1 MSCRIRPRT
10 APDRGRLSAL
20 STALLLLLLLLFL
33 ALPSSAVA
41 AVAAA
46 PAVAAQA
53 ESRPQWGETLL
64 LALKINGVPQDAML
78 RAVRLS
84 EGLAV
89 PQSSW
94 DELHLRLP
102 ATGKLRVIDGE
113 QHVLIENGSPLRW
126 RIDEVTQT
134 LEIEAPASAFVAQR
148 VDLAPGVPTVTEPS
162 AWAPF
167 INYDAQWQ
175 RDSGSRSI
183 GDALWELGLFGPH
196 GDFSSTGLTRTEAR
210 GVRLDTRWQHD
221 MPERLARLT
230 VGDAINQAGAW
241 GRPVRFGG
249 LQWGTD
255 FSLQP
260 GFLSFPLP
268 TLRGEAA
275 LPSTL
280 DVYVNNGQRLQSRL
294 QPGAFD
300 LTDLPVVTGQGEIKT
315 VVKDLL
321 GREQVVVT
329 PYYVSPALLKPGLR
343 AGSIEVGTIRE
354 DYGIASNRYGR
365 GLLTATERRGL
376 SDRFTGELHAELTRS
391 QQALGVSGWMLWPAL
406 GTASASAVAS
416 RSSTLGGGWMLAAGL
431 DRQARDWSGSIQV
444 RRIGA
449 SFSQLGQADGT
460 APRLVVAAAF
470 GTAWRGQSIGVG
482 YTLQHGGPVES
493 RLAQLNYGTG
503 LGRFGYL
510 GLAVFRDFSPGGS
523 GTSLSLSWSY
533 ALDARHSAGLSAQRQ
548 PDGRGGSQTQLQAQL
563 QRNAGIGSG
572 LGYQLLAETGGRQLA
587 QATWQGEHAVLSGG
601 VARRGADTEVRAGAS
616 GGFALLDGSVF
627 YGRRVEG
634 GIALVDVGGHAGVR
648 VLQDNQVV
656 AHTDAQGRAFVTGLR
671 GYQSNRVGIDAAD
684 LPMDAELDALEIRLT
699 PAARSAAYI
708 DFPVRRG
715 RSASLRVLDTAGRP
729 LPPGTLL
736 QPARQPRSYPVGY
749 DGRAYLAGLAEGPNQ
764 AAAAWPDGHCQLDFT
779 LPPQGDDDDLPD
791 LGALTCR

>member
-1 MSCRIRPRT
+1 MTWRIRLGT
-10 APDRGRLSAL
+10 APDSPCLTAL
-20 STALLLLLLLLFL
+20 ATALLLFL
-33 ALPSSAVA
+33 VLPSSAA
-41 AVAAA
+41 TAVT
-46 PAVAAQA
+46 AQA

-64 LALKINGVPQDAML
+64 LALTINGVPQDAML

-102 ATGKLRVIDGE
+102 PTGTPRVIDGE
-113 QHVLIENGSPLRW
+113 LHVLLGNDGPLRW
-126 RIDEVTQT
+126 RIDEGTQT
-134 LEIEAPASAFVAQR
+134 LEIEAPASAFVAQQL
-148 VDLAPGVPTVTEPS
+148 DLAPGVPRVTQPS

-175 RDSGSRSI
+175 HDRGSQ
-183 GDALWELGLFGPH
+183 DAADVLWELGLFGPH
-196 GDFSSTGLTRTEAR
+196 GDFSSTGLVRTEAR

-230 VGDAINQAGAW
+230 VGDAINQSGAW

-343 AGSIEVGTIRE
+343 AGSFEVGMIRE
-354 DYGIASNRYGR
+354 DYGIASNHYGR
-365 GLLTATERRGL
+365 GMLTATERRGL
-376 SDRFTGELHAELTRS
+376 TDRFTGELRAELTRS
-391 QQALGVSGWMLWPAL
+391 QQALGFSGWTLWPAL

-416 RSSTLGGGWMLAAGL
+416 HSSTMGGGWMLAAGL
-431 DRQARDWSGSIQV
+431 DRQARDWSGSVQV
-444 RRIGA
+444 RRMSPG
-449 SFSQLGQADGT
+449 FSQVGQLDGT
-460 APRLVVAAAF
+460 SPRLVVAMAV
-470 GTAWRGQSIGVG
+470 GTAWHGQSIGLG
-482 YTLQHGGPVES
+482 YTLQQGGPVES
-493 RLAQLNYGTG
+493 KLAQVNYSSS
-503 LGRFGYL
+503 LGPYGYL
-510 GLAVFRDFSPGGS
+510 GLALFRDFSPGGS

-533 ALDARHSAGLSAQRQ
+533 ALDARHSAGLSVQRQ
-548 PDGRGGSQTQLQAQL
+548 PDGRGGSSTQLQAQL

-572 LGYQLLAETGGRQLA
+572 LGYQLLAETDGHQLA

-601 VARRGADTEVRAGAS
+601 VARRGDDTEIRAGAS

-627 YGRRVEG
+627 SGRRIEG

-656 AHTDAQGRAFVTGLR
+656 AHTDARGRAFVTGLR
-671 GYQSNRVGIDAAD
+671 GYQTNRVGIDASD
-684 LPMDAELDALEIRLT
+684 LPMDAELEALEIRLT

-708 DFPVRRG
+708 DFPVHRG
-715 RSASLRVLDTAGRP
+715 RSVSLRVVDAAGRP

-736 QPARQPRSYPVGY
+736 QTIGQPRSYPVGY
-749 DGRAYLAGLAEGPNQ
+749 DGRAYLAGLDEGLNH
-764 AAAAWPDGHCQLDFT
+764 AAAAWADGHCQLEFT
-779 LPPQGDDDDLPD
+779 LPPQGDDDELPD
-791 LGALTCR
+791 LGSLTCR